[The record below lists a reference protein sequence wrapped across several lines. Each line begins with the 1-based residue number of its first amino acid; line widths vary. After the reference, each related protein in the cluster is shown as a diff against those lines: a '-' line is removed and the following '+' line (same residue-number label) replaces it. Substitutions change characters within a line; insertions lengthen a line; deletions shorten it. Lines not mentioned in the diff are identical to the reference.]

1 MIVINSKDGFSGGC
15 EGLTSYMLIGENNT
29 GVKNISIQYSEVEV
43 GKEQPLHKHEP
54 EQCYFIIEGTGLMII
69 EAEECQV
76 AQGDAIYIPGN
87 AMHGI
92 KNAGNKVLK
101 YLTANT
107 PAFDSDYESKLW
119 PQKPIL

>member
-1 MIVINSKDGFSGGC
+1 MFVINYKNGFSGGC
-15 EGLTSYMLIGENNT
+15 EGLTSYMLISENNT

-69 EAEECQV
+69 ETEECQV
-76 AQGDAIYIPGN
+76 AQGDAIYIPAN
-87 AMHGI
+87 AIHGI
-92 KNAGNKVLK
+92 RNVGNKIMK

-107 PAFDSDYESKLW
+107 PAFDLDYESKLW